1 MTGDWTDLAFKA
13 YLIVGGF
20 HYTFDSFVK
29 IYYYGAGIIY
39 EGCKFSYFLHHVS
52 TLFVFKC
59 LWMLD
64 YYPWFISFP
73 LSWHCVMVAYP
84 RFHYNN
90 HIYGV
95 GIFFFVLL
103 PLLVKPFSENKVH
116 RSIIL
121 KFPILLVPI
130 ILMAMDECAEQW
142 DIDDMK
148 RRWDASWQ
156 MTAN

>member
-64 YYPWFISFP
+64 YYPWFCSFP
-73 LSWHCVMVAYP
+73 PTYHNMLVVLP
-84 RFHYNN
+84 RAEWLNN
-90 HIYGV
+90 PCYGTALV
-95 GIFFFVLL
+95 CFVFCPLAVKACRENRVHMALILRSFFL
-103 PLLVKPFSENKVH
+103 
-116 RSIIL
+116 II
-121 KFPILLVPI
+121 PI
-130 ILMAMDECAEQW
+130 ILMATAGECT
-142 DIDDMK
+142 D
-148 RRWDASWQ
+148 
-156 MTAN
+156 